1 MKSRSTL
8 LIVISIAFVALVVLL
23 YFFLPPVEKNDSE
36 AGKPINWTEH
46 YDVREKSPYGMF
58 IFKELL
64 FKYYED
70 LGKKQYLISTDD
82 NYSGYDELAKS
93 KSIYFL
99 IDKDLSRLQDIDLRF
114 LFDYVAD
121 GNFGFVSAEQHA
133 NPIVYLLWTNY
144 ILRIRERDHFTVQFI
159 NANKIQ
165 PKEYRFSITDNGTKK
180 ANKYISLEK
189 NAEFYSGRLDSLYFD
204 TDRGELDS
212 ASWEN
217 AIFEN
222 ELVGEATELQ
232 VLKDEQ
238 RFVYVRIN
246 YGEGAFF
253 IHFIPYA
260 FTNISLIREENVEHF
275 EKILSYLPPV
285 DLMYVDEGFQPR
297 QHSEGG
303 DNETP
308 NGTSRTS
315 PLQFILSVQ
324 SLSWAYYMTLI
335 TLLLFILFRIKRR
348 QKPIPARGKIE
359 NSTLN
364 FAATLSE
371 LYFQQGKHQY
381 LVMQKQRL
389 LMNFIRERYYLK
401 SRTADEAF
409 IRSLAVK
416 SGISQE
422 KLNEL
427 FKSLKNGAEQIRL
440 SDEQFISIHQ
450 LTEYFYKNCK

>member
-1 MKSRSTL
+1 M
-8 LIVISIAFVALVVLL
+8 
-23 YFFLPPVEKNDSE
+23 
-36 AGKPINWTEH
+36 
-46 YDVREKSPYGMF
+46 
-58 IFKELL
+58 
-64 FKYYED
+64 
-70 LGKKQYLISTDD
+70 
-82 NYSGYDELAKS
+82 
-93 KSIYFL
+93 
-99 IDKDLSRLQDIDLRF
+99 
-114 LFDYVAD
+114 
-121 GNFGFVSAEQHA
+121 
-133 NPIVYLLWTNY
+133 
-144 ILRIRERDHFTVQFI
+144 
-159 NANKIQ
+159 
-165 PKEYRFSITDNGTKK
+165 
-180 ANKYISLEK
+180 
-189 NAEFYSGRLDSLYFD
+189 
-204 TDRGELDS
+204 DS
-212 ASWEN
+212 ASLEN

-222 ELVGEATELQ
+222 EFVGEATELQ

-297 QHSEGG
+297 QHTEGG
-303 DNETP
+303 DNEAPT
-308 NGTSRTS
+308 GTSRTS

-381 LVMQKQRL
+381 LVIQKQRL

-440 SDEQFISIHQ
+440 SDEQFIAIHQ